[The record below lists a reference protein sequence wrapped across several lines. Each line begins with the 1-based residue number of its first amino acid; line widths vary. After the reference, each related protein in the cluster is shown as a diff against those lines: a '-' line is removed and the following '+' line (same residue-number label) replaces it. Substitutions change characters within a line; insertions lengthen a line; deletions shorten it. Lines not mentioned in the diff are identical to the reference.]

1 MRLSARES
9 WLFCRSRTN
18 KFMLS
23 LNEIKIGALI
33 KIAGEPCAVIK
44 ADHHKMGRGG
54 AVLKTKL
61 KNLLNGN
68 VIEKTFQ
75 GNDKA
80 EEAETE
86 TNQANYLYKTETEA
100 CFMNN
105 ETYEQF
111 SLPLEQIGGKMKFLK
126 ESADVDI
133 LYFQGNPVSLKL
145 PIKISLKVV
154 SSPPGVKGNS
164 AGNVTKTV
172 KLETGSEISA
182 PMFIDE
188 GDMVIV
194 NTDTEE
200 YVSRA

>member
-1 MRLSARES
+1 
-9 WLFCRSRTN
+9 
-18 KFMLS
+18 MLS
-23 LNEIKIGALI
+23 LNEIKIGVLI
-33 KIAGEPCAVIK
+33 KIACEPYAVIK

-80 EEAETE
+80 EKAETE
-86 TNQANYLYKTETEA
+86 TNQANYLYKTKTEA
-100 CFMNN
+100 YFMNN
-105 ETYEQF
+105 ESYEQF

-133 LYFQGNPVSLKL
+133 LYFQGNPVSVKL
-145 PIKISLKVV
+145 PIKISLKVI

-164 AGNVTKTV
+164 AGNVVKTV
-172 KLETGSEISA
+172 QLETGAEISA
-182 PMFIDE
+182 PMFINE
-188 GDMVIV
+188 GDIVIV

-200 YVSRA
+200 YANRA